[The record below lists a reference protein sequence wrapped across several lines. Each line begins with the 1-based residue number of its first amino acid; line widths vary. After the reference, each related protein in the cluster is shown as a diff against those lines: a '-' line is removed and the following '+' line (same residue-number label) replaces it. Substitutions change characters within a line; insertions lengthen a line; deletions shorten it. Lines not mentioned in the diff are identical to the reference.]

1 MPEEGSMPTQD
12 RPDRHLDLVVVVSGV
27 ATPVRANV
35 NQRLEHV
42 VREALRESGNA
53 GQPPED
59 WELRRENGEL
69 LDQSL
74 RVGDAGLAD
83 GAVLTL
89 QPRAGAGG

>member
-1 MPEEGSMPTQD
+1 MAGQD

-27 ATPVRANV
+27 ATPVRVNV
-35 NQRLEHV
+35 NERLEQV

-53 GQPPED
+53 GQPPEQ
-59 WELRRENGEL
+59 WELRRESGEP

-74 RVGDAGLAD
+74 RVGDAGLTD
-83 GAVLTL
+83 GATLTL